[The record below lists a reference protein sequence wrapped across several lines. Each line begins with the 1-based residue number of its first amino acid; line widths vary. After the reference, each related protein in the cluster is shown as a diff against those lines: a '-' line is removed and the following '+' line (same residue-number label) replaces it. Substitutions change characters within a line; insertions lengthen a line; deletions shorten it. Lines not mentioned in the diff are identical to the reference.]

1 MTSPTTPDNKP
12 NVSRRAFLGSVG
24 SIAGAIALGGV
35 GGAAG
40 GYALGRDQALAN
52 VPNPLDAEP
61 FYGVHQSGIETGVQ
75 AHGVFLGFDLKPGST
90 REHARRLMRLL
101 TDDAA
106 HLTAGKPAA
115 PDNDP
120 TLADRP
126 ARLTISFGFGPGFF
140 SKMGLAA
147 QMPSGFVDIP
157 AYSIDRLQPEF
168 SGGDVVIQ
176 VGSDDPLTLSHAVRQ
191 MSRTAKSFATARWSQ
206 RGFVRAAGYLKP
218 GETPR
223 NLMGQVDGTINPKP
237 ATKDFDAQVWSTQAG
252 WFAGGTMMVLR
263 RIAMDLDGW
272 DKLDDHDK
280 ENAVGRKLVS
290 GAPLT
295 GKLEHDKADFDALDD
310 VKLPVIPDYAHIRR
324 AAPQS
329 ATEKFLRRPLS
340 YDDGILDGGVPDA
353 GLLFAAYMANI
364 KTQYIPVQDRL
375 AKLDLMNKWT
385 TPIGSSVFVFPPG
398 CQPGGYIGEGLLA

>member
-1 MTSPTTPDNKP
+1 
-12 NVSRRAFLGSVG
+12 LGSVG
-24 SIAGAIALGGV
+24 SIAGAIALGGI

-40 GYALGRDQALAN
+40 GYALGRDQVLASAPSALGT
-52 VPNPLDAEP
+52 EP
-61 FYGVHQSGIETGVQ
+61 FYGAHQAGVETGVQ
-75 AHGVFLGFDLKPGST
+75 AHGVFLGFDLKSGST
-90 REHARRLMRLL
+90 IEEARRLMRLL

-120 TLADRP
+120 TLADQP
-126 ARLTISFGFGPGFF
+126 ARLTITFGFGLGFF
-140 SKMGLAA
+140 SKLGLAEHK
-147 QMPSGFVDIP
+147 PSGFVNVP
-157 AYSIDRLQPEF
+157 AYSIDRLQPQY
-168 SGGDVVIQ
+168 SDGDIVIQ
-176 VGSDDPLTLSHAVRQ
+176 IGSDDPLTLSHAVRQ
-191 MSRTAKSFATARWSQ
+191 MSRTSKSFCTARWSQ

-237 ATKDFDAQVWSTQAG
+237 ATKDFEAQVWSTQSG
-252 WFAGGTMMVLR
+252 WFQGGTMLVLR

-295 GKLEHDKADFDALDD
+295 GKLEHDKADFDAVDE

-329 ATEKFLRRPLS
+329 PQEKFLRRPLS
-340 YDDGILDGGVPDA
+340 YDDGILEGGAPDA

-364 KTQYIPVQDRL
+364 KTQYIPVQNRL

-398 CQPGGYIGEGLLA
+398 CQPGGFIGEGLLT